1 MKCERAVELVT
12 GSADSAVA
20 EERRRATEHAAACA
34 ECRDAVAA
42 VHALRMASL
51 ESVPAHDPR
60 AVFERALAAATL
72 GSVPKPRPR
81 RAFWSGLGVGAALA
95 ASVATAIFVLV
106 PFERPG
112 SHSIAVPALAM
123 TLNELRSVNISLTT
137 QEAFENAEIQ
147 VSLSGVVGLDGYG
160 GERRL
165 SWRTDLEPGLN
176 QLTLPLVASAVGD
189 GQVIV
194 EVLHG
199 GKRRTFVV
207 DVRAR
212 AQAVGAEA

>member
-81 RAFWSGLGVGAALA
+81 RSFWCRSGPA
-95 ASVATAIFVLV
+95 
-106 PFERPG
+106 G
-112 SHSIAVPALAM
+112 S
-123 TLNELRSVNISLTT
+123 R
-137 QEAFENAEIQ
+137 
-147 VSLSGVVGLDGYG
+147 
-160 GERRL
+160 
-165 SWRTDLEPGLN
+165 
-176 QLTLPLVASAVGD
+176 
-189 GQVIV
+189 
-194 EVLHG
+194 
-199 GKRRTFVV
+199 
-207 DVRAR
+207 
-212 AQAVGAEA
+212 